1 MSRKPDLA
9 LPGVHVLEADGIQVS
24 FGTRQILSSIY
35 LRVQTGQIVGL
46 LGRNGSGKS
55 TLLQTIFGA
64 RTVPDASVRVD
75 NHRAVPA
82 FQTPG
87 LLNYLPQAPLVPE
100 HLSLNEAARLLQVDV
115 VKATANFPALRVQL
129 DERTGHLSG
138 GTARLLHVLLLL
150 HADTA
155 FSLFD
160 EPFTGVMP
168 VHIETLAAEMLQ
180 AKARKGLLITDHR
193 YAEVL
198 SLCDVVY
205 LLHQG
210 RLLKLGADPRA
221 ELHEYGY
228 LAA

>member
-1 MSRKPDLA
+1 
-9 LPGVHVLEADGIQVS
+9 
-24 FGTRQILSSIY
+24 
-35 LRVQTGQIVGL
+35 
-46 LGRNGSGKS
+46 
-55 TLLQTIFGA
+55 
-64 RTVPDASVRVD
+64 
-75 NHRAVPA
+75 
-82 FQTPG
+82 
-87 LLNYLPQAPLVPE
+87 
-100 HLSLNEAARLLQVDV
+100 
-115 VKATANFPALRVQL
+115 
-129 DERTGHLSG
+129 
-138 GTARLLHVLLLL
+138 LLHVLLLL